1 MPKAGEKRTEAQ
13 KKADK
18 KYMEKYKDKIK
29 ENFAN
34 VSATFKKAE
43 AETIRARFTAH
54 GIKTAD
60 ALRFAVH
67 FISNGGTIYP
77 NQTPIAPEETAP
89 QTDESSTAQPSNE

>member
-13 KKADK
+13 KRADAR
-18 KYMEKYKDKIK
+18 YMEKYKEKIK

-43 AETIRARFTAH
+43 AEKIKEIFKSH

-60 ALRFAVH
+60 AIRAAAH
-67 FISNGGTIYP
+67 FIQNGGTITP
-77 NQTPIAPEETAP
+77 NQKPIAQAEHANTP
-89 QTDESSTAQPSNE
+89 QPLND

>member
-18 KYMEKYKDKIK
+18 KYMEKYKDIIK

-43 AETIRARFTAH
+43 ANEIKRIFTGA

-60 ALRFAVH
+60 AIRAAAHYLR
-67 FISNGGTIYP
+67 NGGKIQAGQDP
-77 NQTPIAPEETAP
+77 ITPTTTQDA
-89 QTDESSTAQPSNE
+89 TDSKTE

>member
-13 KKADK
+13 KRADK
-18 KYMEKYKDKIK
+18 KYMEKYKEKIK

-43 AETIRARFTAH
+43 ADTIRATFTGA

-60 ALRFAVH
+60 AIRAAARYLQ
-67 FISNGGTIYP
+67 NGGTIEAGQAP
-77 NQTPIAPEETAP
+77 ITPG
-89 QTDESSTAQPSNE
+89 ESPDGANG